1 MRKSRK
7 AGILSETYPCFER
20 TVKNGPPFLPGAY
33 ANRFSSSIQLKK
45 LCAFPS
51 VYHRTDDRHKGW
63 PLDASLS
70 GKCFTDAILV
80 FPVEEATILEAEPGD
95 VLFFSYFTLHGSMP
109 NRSNQTRKS
118 VLVQMHAGD
127 DEIESENR
135 HTNVQLVLRGWN
147 HLATRSSVGRIR

>member
-1 MRKSRK
+1 MGCVRV
-7 AGILSETYPCFER
+7 YP
-20 TVKNGPPFLPGAY
+20 G
-33 ANRFSSSIQLKK
+33 SHQLG
-45 LCAFPS
+45 
-51 VYHRTDDRHKGW
+51 RTDGMMG
-63 PLDASLS
+63 S
-70 GKCFTDAILV
+70 GKN
-80 FPVEEATILEAEPGD
+80 VEVTEQYPIENATVLEAEPGD

-147 HLATRSSVGRIR
+147 HFATRSSVGSIK